1 MTRASLTAAAALLF
15 CSPAPQ
21 PADQPPSWALQEWP
35 VPWPDTRP
43 RDPYADG
50 RGNVWFVGQRGDY
63 VGKLDP
69 ATGAFERFDLDEG
82 TGPHN
87 LIVDQDGVIWYA
99 GNRAAHIGR
108 LDPATGDI
116 RKYPVEPPPGAGT
129 RSDPH
134 TMVFDSQGT
143 IWFTAQGGNFVG
155 HFVPST
161 GALDV
166 VAVPTPDARP
176 YGIVI
181 DGDDR
186 PWIAE
191 FGTSKLATIDS
202 GMVLREIDLPREDA
216 RPRRIEV
223 TSGPTVWYVDYAGGI
238 LGRYDSRSGTFKEW
252 PAPAGARSLP
262 YGMALDNDGGIWLA
276 ETGPQPNRLVRF
288 DMESERFTDT
298 LEVESGGGTIRHMMT
313 APDGD
318 IWFGTDANTIGRI
331 HPAP

>member
-1 MTRASLTAAAALLF
+1 MKSASLLAATIFFLAAP
-15 CSPAPQ
+15 SP
-21 PADQPPSWALQEWP
+21 PAGNPDWTIQEWP
-35 VPWPDTRP
+35 VPWPESRP
-43 RDPYADG
+43 RDPYVDKA
-50 RGNVWFVGQRGDY
+50 GNVWFVGQRSDY

-69 ATGAFERFDLDEG
+69 ETGEFERFELDPG

-87 LIVDQDGVIWYA
+87 LIVDDAGIVWYA

-134 TMVFDSQGT
+134 TLVFDSQGN

-155 HFVPST
+155 QLVPST
-161 GALDV
+161 GAIDV
-166 VAVPTPDARP
+166 VAVPTPGARP

-181 DGDDR
+181 DENDR
-186 PWIAE
+186 PWIAL
-191 FGTSKLATIDS
+191 FGTSKLATVDS
-202 GMVLREIDLPREDA
+202 GMVIREIDLPRRDA

-238 LGRYDSRSGTFKEW
+238 LGRYDPESGTFEEW
-252 PAPAGARSLP
+252 PAPAGRRSLP
-262 YGMALDNDGGIWLA
+262 YGMANDNEGGIWFA

-288 DMESERFTDT
+288 DIESEQFSDT
-298 LEVESGGGTIRHMMT
+298 LEVPSGGGTVRHMMT

-318 IWFGTDANTIGRI
+318 IWFGTDANTIGRLELRQR
-331 HPAP
+331 